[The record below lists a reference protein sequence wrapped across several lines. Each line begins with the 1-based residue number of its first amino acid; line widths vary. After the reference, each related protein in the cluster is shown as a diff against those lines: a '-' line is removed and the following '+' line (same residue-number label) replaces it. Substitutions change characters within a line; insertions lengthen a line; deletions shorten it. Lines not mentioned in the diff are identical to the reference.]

1 MHNTHQRERERE
13 TEGALERAL
22 DFEIEGGKKE
32 RMKAE
37 QKSWGRSRDTESK
50 GDRIGRDRVCR
61 RQRERVRETMQR
73 ETQYERLCNCR
84 QHLAVSPCLDLISAV

>member
-1 MHNTHQRERERE
+1 MHNTQRERK

-37 QKSWGRSRDTESK
+37 QKSWGRIRDTESK
-50 GDRIGRDRVCR
+50 GDWIGRDRVCG
-61 RQRERVRETMQR
+61 RQRERESKRDM
-73 ETQYERLCNCR
+73 
-84 QHLAVSPCLDLISAV
+84 